1 MIVGE
6 LIMILSRFPHDLEVV
21 VDGYETGTDPLTEKR
36 VAQGFVDKT
45 EGYPDGGVLGDYGD
59 FELKPSFMK
68 EPTPVIIISRSDRGR

>member
-36 VAQGFVDKT
+36 VVQGFVDKT
-45 EGYPDGGVLGDYGD
+45 DGADISALGVYGD
-59 FELKPSFMK
+59 FELKSSFVI
-68 EPTPVIIISRSDRGR
+68 EPTPVVIISRFDH